1 MTTLL
6 LLFCFALV
14 AFLYAS
20 VGHGGAS
27 GYLAVMALLGYAQQF
42 AKPDALVLN
51 IAVSALAFYNYYRG
65 GFFRLRDFLFLAVFS
80 VPMAWVGGLTRLDD
94 GVYHRLLAVMLL
106 IAAFSV
112 VFRPA
117 EPKQV
122 RPIPIYWAA
131 FCGAS
136 IGWISG
142 LTGIGGGVILSPLL
156 LMVGWAN
163 QKQAAAL
170 SAAFILVNSISG
182 FVGWLGQNKPLDS
195 NLIFMLPVAIAGGF
209 VGSFLGANRFQSKHL
224 KWLLCAVLLVA
235 SIRLFIN

>member
-1 MTTLL
+1 MTTALL
-6 LLFCFALV
+6 LVCFALV

-27 GYLAVMALLGYAQQF
+27 GYLAVMAILGYAQQF

-51 IAVSALAFYNYYRG
+51 IAVSALAFYNYYKG
-65 GFFRLRDFLFLAVFS
+65 GFFRLRDFLRLAVFS
-80 VPMAWVGGLTRLDD
+80 VPMAWLGGLTRLDD
-94 GVYHRLLAVMLL
+94 GVYHRLLAGMLL

-112 VFRPA
+112 AFRPA

-122 RPIPIYWAA
+122 RPIPIFWAA

-136 IGWISG
+136 IGWVSG

-156 LMVGWAN
+156 LLVGWAN

-195 NLIFMLPVAIAGGF
+195 NLIYMLPVALAAGF
-209 VGSFLGANRFQSKHL
+209 AGSYFGAGRYRSIHL
-224 KWLLCAVLLVA
+224 KWLLAAVLFVA
-235 SIRLFIN
+235 SIRLLLQ

>member
-1 MTTLL
+1 MTTALL
-6 LLFCFALV
+6 LVCFALV

-27 GYLAVMALLGYAQQF
+27 GYLAVMAILGYAQQF

-65 GFFRLRDFLFLAVFS
+65 GFFRLRDFLWLAVFS

-94 GVYHRLLAVMLL
+94 VVYHRLLAGMLL

-117 EPKQV
+117 EPSQV

-182 FVGWLGQNKPLDS
+182 FAGWLGQNKPLDP
-195 NLIFMLPVAIAGGF
+195 NLVYMIPVALVAGF
-209 VGSFLGANRFQSKHL
+209 AGSYLGAGRYKSKQL
-224 KWLLCAVLLVA
+224 KWLLTAVLFVA
-235 SIRLFIN
+235 SIRLFVQ